1 MRREQILLILLFFC
15 SLVFAREPVT
25 QTQVRMTYRENPRL
39 ALQMVDTLE
48 AQHGE
53 PDYVCD
59 LLRAHIYTRSQLMEH
74 DSAIALCLP
83 LLQHD
88 SLIQNTRA
96 SADHRADVLSILC
109 AALRAKSDDEQW
121 LRYSIELAEL
131 NHRWGDEVEALR
143 MEAEIG
149 FILNRLGQ
157 TEEGL
162 AKIDNAIDQLDVIGS
177 MDKLD
182 ACIVV
187 MKRKINVLNELDR
200 NEEIIPVAHHILSKL
215 DHFEKHTADYKDDS
229 SRLPNKENVWASY
242 AAFARAQTYAFLANA
257 FAATRSLQ
265 QARSYL
271 ELFEQ
276 TEYSHTFGG
285 RKMILPTWIAL
296 GENTKAQA
304 AYDEME
310 QRLNGDTVC
319 AEYAEILYGRMLI
332 ANALNHVEEERSY
345 WQRYTNLTQVLNKKL
360 HESQAHDMAARYH
373 TREQEQNLKKSL
385 DANFR
390 KDIIIGVLVFI
401 LVVLLGVMLYF
412 IREHKKAKSKPE
424 ANSSSSELTHS
435 PSPDNHTEKTT
446 EYKKLNDRELFEVL
460 TTDIREKKLFLAP
473 DFDRQAITHMYNL
486 RNAQVGAA
494 FSQSGQYASVSD
506 FVRNCRLEHAR
517 TLLATT
523 DLPIGEVATKS
534 GYSRQTTFNHD
545 FKMRYGLTPTDF
557 RNKK

>member
-1 MRREQILLILLFFC
+1 
-15 SLVFAREPVT
+15 
-25 QTQVRMTYRENPRL
+25 MTYGDNPRL
-39 ALQMVDTLE
+39 ALQMVDSLE
-48 AQHGE
+48 AQQGE

-74 DSAIALCLP
+74 DSAIALCLA

-88 SLIQNTRA
+88 SLILNTRA
-96 SADHRADVLSILC
+96 SADRRADVLSVLC

-162 AKIDNAIDQLDVIGS
+162 AKIDNAIAQLDVVGS

-200 NEEIIPVAHHILSKL
+200 NEEIIPVAHRILSKL
-215 DHFEKHTADYKDDS
+215 DHFEKHMADYKDDS

-265 QARSYL
+265 QARAYL

-276 TEYSHTFGG
+276 TEYSHTYGG

-296 GENTKAQA
+296 GENVKAQA
-304 AYDEME
+304 TYDEME

-332 ANALNHVEEERSY
+332 ANALNRVEEERSY

-360 HESQAHDMAARYH
+360 HQSQAHDMAARYH

-390 KDIIIGVLVFI
+390 KNIIIVVLVFI
-401 LVVLLGVMLYF
+401 LVVLLGVTLYF
-412 IREHKKAKSKPE
+412 LRERKKATTTPD
-424 ANSSSSELTHS
+424 ANSSLEPTGTM
-435 PSPDNHTEKTT
+435 SPDNQAQNNT
-446 EYKKLNDRELFEVL
+446 EYRKLNDRELFEVL

-473 DFDRQAITHMYNL
+473 DFDRQAITRMYKL

-517 TLLATT
+517 TLLSTT

-557 RNKK
+557 RNKQ